1 MKKLLIVLLFATALT
16 SCKKELAVQPSEQ
29 KVKVF
34 IKVDAVDN
42 QGAIMDT
49 QITDLNY

>member
-1 MKKLLIVLLFATALT
+1 MKRIIIMLLFATALT
-16 SCKKELAVQPSEQ
+16 SCKKELADSPTQT

-34 IKVDAVDN
+34 IKVDAIDN
-42 QGAIMDT
+42 QGTILDT